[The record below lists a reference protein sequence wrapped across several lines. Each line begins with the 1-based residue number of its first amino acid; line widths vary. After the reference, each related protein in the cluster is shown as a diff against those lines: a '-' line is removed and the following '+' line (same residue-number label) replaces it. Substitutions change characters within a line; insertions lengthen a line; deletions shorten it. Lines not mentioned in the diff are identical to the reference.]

1 MSDDILDRLYELQEQ
16 VPLDPD
22 ADLVIND
29 AMLEIENL
37 RHKISDLTIDIV
49 VRLRTETDDLRAMEL
64 CLQAADEIE
73 RLRNELKGTQK

>member
-73 RLRNELKGTQK
+73 RLRNELEGTQK